1 MVDTLTGNRPAR
13 EKRSVGAID
22 RPVSRSESQA
32 HDDILKAAE
41 SCFEYFG
48 FRKTTVDDIAKSA
61 GISRTTVYRFFKDR
75 DALLSALVLKPART
89 SCPPPVRTSNSSR
102 PLRTSW
108 SRGCSSRSSTATR
121 TCSGNFWS
129 ARTHGHHQPAHPL
142 LLRGLALTTPLW
154 EPLIAAGQ
162 QRREVKADLDVHD
175 GCRWIVLVNV
185 IAFSR
190 NDLVPED
197 TDGLRAWIRQFVLP
211 PFTIGVS
218 ARSQHGR
225 TLGLAESD
233 RAQDR

>member
-1 MVDTLTGNRPAR
+1 
-13 EKRSVGAID
+13 VGTID
-22 RPVSRSESQA
+22 RPASRPESEPR
-32 HDDILKAAE
+32 DDILKAAE

-75 DALLSALVLKPART
+75 DALLGALIL
-89 SCPPPVRTSNSSR
+89 SHGEDLMS
-102 PLRTSW
+102 
-108 SRGCSSRSSTATR
+108 ATR
-121 TCSGNFWS
+121 AHVEQFSSFEDILVEGMLFQIEYGHKDLFWQLLVSPDYMDIANRLIISSS
-129 ARTHGHHQPAHPL
+129 AA
-142 LLRGLALTTPLW
+142 LALTTPLW

-162 QRREVKADLDVHD
+162 ERREVKADLDVHD

-190 NDLVPED
+190 NDLVPDD

-218 ARSQHGR
+218 GKQPARSHR
-225 TLGLAESD
+225 RPSKVIARNAHRSTP
-233 RAQDR
+233 